1 MNLIEEENKYYI
13 MKEIKVRK
21 AKVVQRISTDTLYE
35 RIVIPYEPVDVLDE
49 SVDTLDE
56 STDALWEDNEP
67 LYKSCVCELLDQIA
81 NTDDMDF
88 LSEHENKLLLLNK
101 YTSQPVSVDGMDPTV
116 FTLES
121 FNPETGLGVFSFDRE
136 MMDSES
142 ESIPVKGT
150 FVECCDNIAG
160 VFYVEDNNEQW

>member
-1 MNLIEEENKYYI
+1 MNLTEDENTYYI

>member
-1 MNLIEEENKYYI
+1 MSLSEDENTYYI

-21 AKVVQRISTDTLYE
+21 AKVVQRISTDALYE

-56 STDALWEDNEP
+56 STDTLWDDNEP
-67 LYKSCVCELLDQIA
+67 VYKSCVSELLDQIA
-81 NTDDMDF
+81 NTGDMDF

-136 MMDSES
+136 MMDSDS

-160 VFYVEDNNEQW
+160 VFYVEDNNEHW

>member
-1 MNLIEEENKYYI
+1 MSLSEDENTYYI

-56 STDALWEDNEP
+56 STDTLWDDNEP
-67 LYKSCVCELLDQIA
+67 VYKSSVCELLDQIA

-88 LSEHENKLLLLNK
+88 FSEHENKLLLLNK

-136 MMDSES
+136 MMDSDS

-160 VFYVEDNNEQW
+160 VFYVEDNNEHW

>member
-1 MNLIEEENKYYI
+1 MSLTEDENTYYI

>member
-1 MNLIEEENKYYI
+1 MSLSVDENNYYI

-21 AKVVQRISTDTLYE
+21 AKVVQRINTDTLYE
-35 RIVIPYEPVDVLDE
+35 RVVIPYED
-49 SVDTLDE
+49 VDTLDE
-56 STDALWEDNEP
+56 STDTLWEDNEP
-67 LYKSCVCELLDQIA
+67 VYKSCVYELLDQIA

-88 LSEHENKLLLLNK
+88 FSEHENKLLLLNK
-101 YTSQPVSVDGMDPTV
+101 YTSQPVSVDGMDPTM

-136 MMDSES
+136 MLDSES

-150 FVECCDNIAG
+150 FIESCDNIAG
-160 VFYVEDNNEQW
+160 VFYVEDDNEHW